1 MGRLHPCPWHVSKY
15 MEEETLLDEGY
26 VLEANRQFFHPLG
39 LELVAQ
45 IDDDGGLR
53 LRVRDRR
60 YLPAGVLLEGDE
72 ELTRARR
79 WKVNNIGSAW
89 EIRAQTRLT
98 RYGFV
103 IQPPEKL

>member
-1 MGRLHPCPWHVSKY
+1 LD
-15 MEEETLLDEGY
+15 EEALLDEGY

-45 IDDDGGLR
+45 IHDDDGLR

-60 YLPAGVLLEGDE
+60 SLPAGVLFDKIDE
-72 ELTRARR
+72 MTRARR
-79 WKVNNIGSAW
+79 RKVKNIGSAW
-89 EIRAQTRLT
+89 EIRAQTRLS

-103 IQPPEKL
+103 IQPPEKF

>member
-1 MGRLHPCPWHVSKY
+1 MFRTSPYGWVLCNY
-15 MEEETLLDEGY
+15 MDEEALLDEGY

-45 IDDDGGLR
+45 IDDFGLR

-60 YLPAGVLLEGDE
+60 DLPAGVLFEADE
-72 ELTRARR
+72 EITPARR
-79 WKVNNIGSAW
+79 WKVRNIGSAW
-89 EIRAQTRLT
+89 EIRAQTRLA

-103 IQPPEKL
+103 IQPPEQL

>member
-1 MGRLHPCPWHVSKY
+1 MFRINPYGWVLSDY
-15 MEEETLLDEGY
+15 MDEETLLDEGY

-39 LELVAQ
+39 LDLVAQ
-45 IDDDGGLR
+45 VDDSGLR

-60 YLPAGVLLEGDE
+60 DLPAGVVLEADAE
-72 ELTRARR
+72 TTRARR
-79 WKVNNIGSAW
+79 WKVKNIGSAW
-89 EIRAQTRLT
+89 EIRAQTRLA

>member
-1 MGRLHPCPWHVSKY
+1 MFRINPYGWVLCNY
-15 MEEETLLDEGY
+15 MDEEILLDEGY

-45 IDDDGGLR
+45 IDDDGLR

-60 YLPAGVLLEGDE
+60 DLPAGVLLEGDE

-79 WKVNNIGSAW
+79 WKVNNIGNAW